1 MDMVSK
7 KPQDSSSRVSMT
19 FLHLTVKEVMS
30 PQLLVTEPLKI
41 KGITRDQSR
50 GNVVFLFPDR
60 SFKLWQGNELC
71 ARGLLSDPLWSLPFL
86 ASPLPTLRTFPHLP
100 EEPSSSKDADI
111 FSGGERQISQSG
123 SLLCSTSKI
132 ACLQANL
139 FPFSTLSETP
149 SLPHLMQILWH
160 CLLATSC

>member
-41 KGITRDQSR
+41 KGITRDQSS
-50 GNVVFLFPDR
+50 GNVVFSFPDR
-60 SFKLWQGNELC
+60 SYKLWQGNELR

-86 ASPLPTLRTFPHLP
+86 ASPLATLRTFPHLP
-100 EEPSSSKDADI
+100 EEPSSSEDARGR
-111 FSGGERQISQSG
+111 FLKMGLCFVPPQKLLASKLVF
-123 SLLCSTSKI
+123 SLLALC
-132 ACLQANL
+132 
-139 FPFSTLSETP
+139 SETP